1 MLIYKNSF
9 KKIKKSLGRFI
20 SLILIV
26 ALGSAFFS
34 GIREASSDMI
44 KTMDKYYDD
53 TLLMDYKIV
62 STMGLT
68 DDDVL
73 SIEELSRDLIVVP
86 TYSFDI
92 LVDGNV
98 TRIHAI
104 EEEVNKVNLITG
116 RMPNSKNEC
125 LVEDGKYAIGD
136 KIKLEDN
143 DYTNNNEFT
152 VVGTITSSLYTY
164 KNKGISSV
172 GDGKLD
178 TYIYIP
184 KDNFDMEYYTE
195 IYLRDKNSIN
205 YVAYEEQYLDNI
217 NKLENKLKDLK
228 PIRETIRYEEILKEA
243 TDKINEAE
251 DKLIKEKND
260 NGKKLE
266 DAKKELDDNKKLI
279 EDSKVKWLQGKNELE
294 QTKESTESELTSAK
308 EKLNQGKEEYN
319 NALNNYGLKEEELDS
334 KLEEINNNI
343 TNIENILSSLEP
355 GTPEYIKYNAMLEE
369 LNKNKSNLELLINT
383 KKELENS
390 ERLLTEK
397 EELWNSEYNKA
408 LKELESNYQKIS
420 DSEEH
425 LDEGYK
431 EYQENYEKY
440 ISEIEKAEKEIEDAR
455 KELDEIE
462 KPNWYLLSRED
473 NSGYTNFY
481 ESATKIDSIAAVF
494 PIFFMLVVFLMSLN
508 TMTRMI
514 EEERSEIGLY
524 VSLGISK
531 IKIFSSYLFYVL
543 IATSLGLIIGLS
555 IGYAYVPHIL
565 YNVYKANFII
575 PKLITYAE
583 VIPCVSIIVIT
594 LILMISVTLIT
605 INKNFKYMPATLLR
619 PEAPKNGKKVLLERV
634 KIVWNRLSFTWKV
647 TIRNLFRYKKRIIM
661 TILGISGCTALL
673 LTGFGIRDSVSS
685 LIDIQYNKIH
695 IYDSM
700 LILKDEQ
707 STTNEDINNL
717 LESKGISNLLY
728 THMENYTF
736 SADDKKID
744 TYVLAFKDTSLLDTY
759 IKINDLDGKKLE
771 LSDNGVIITEKM
783 AELLNAKVG
792 NTIQIRNSD
801 NELFILKVEGIC
813 ENYVNS
819 YIYMNAN
826 YYTKAF
832 GDITYNTIITN
843 VGDNDY
849 DKLSEELINSNY
861 FSSIQ
866 YTKDNIIILEDI
878 IDGMN
883 NIVYLIIVSSSL
895 LAIIVLYNLTTIN
908 INERTREIA
917 TLKVLGFHDNEVSTY
932 VYRETII
939 LTIIGIGLG
948 LFLGVTLN
956 LFVLTIAETEELL
969 FIKDIHL
976 LSYIITFIIMIV
988 FTIVVE
994 IMTYFILKKI
1004 DMIESLKSVE

>member
-34 GIREASSDMI
+34 GIREAASDMI

-73 SIEELSRDLIVVP
+73 SIKELSNDLIVVP
-86 TYSFDI
+86 TYSFDTI
-92 LVDGNV
+92 VDGNV

-104 EEEVNKVNLITG
+104 EEEVNKVNLVTG

-125 LVEDGKYAIGD
+125 LVEDGTYNIGD
-136 KIKLEDN
+136 TIIIDDN
-143 DYTNNNEFT
+143 DYINNNEFT

-164 KNKGISSV
+164 KNKGIASV

-184 KDNFDMEYYTE
+184 KDNFDIEYYTE
-195 IYLRDKNSIN
+195 IYIRDKNSIA
-205 YVAYEEQYLDNI
+205 YVAYLEEYIEEI
-217 NKLENKLKDLK
+217 NKLEGNLKELK

-251 DKLIKEKND
+251 DKLLKEKNE

-266 DAKKELDDNKKLI
+266 DAKKELDNSKELI
-279 EDSKVKWLQGKNELE
+279 ENSKIEWLQGKNELE

-308 EKLNQGKEEYN
+308 EKLAQGKEEYI
-319 NALNNYGLKEEELDS
+319 NALNKYGLKKEELES
-334 KLEEINNNI
+334 KLEELNSSI

-355 GTPEYIKYNAMLEE
+355 DTPEYIKYNTMLSE
-369 LNKNKSNLELLINT
+369 LKNNKSNLELLINT
-383 KKELENS
+383 KNELEEN
-390 ERLLTEK
+390 EKLLKEK
-397 EELWNSEYNKA
+397 EELWNSEYDKA
-408 LKELESNYQKIS
+408 LKELEINYQKIS
-420 DSEEH
+420 DSEH
-425 LDEGYK
+425 QLDEGYK
-431 EYQENYEKY
+431 EYQENYDKY
-440 ISEIEKAEKEIEDAR
+440 ISEIKKAEQEIEDAR

-494 PIFFMLVVFLMSLN
+494 PIFFLLVVFLMSLN

-531 IKIFSSYLFYVL
+531 IKIVSSYLFYVL

-565 YNVYKANFII
+565 YSVYKANFVI

-583 VIPCVSIIVIT
+583 VIPCVSIILIT
-594 LILMISVTLIT
+594 LILMVSVTLIT
-605 INKNFKYMPATLLR
+605 VNKNFKYMPATLLR

-634 KIVWNRLSFTWKV
+634 KIIWNRLSFTWKV
-647 TIRNLFRYKKRIIM
+647 TIRNLFRYKKRIVM

-673 LTGFGIRDSVSS
+673 LTGFGIKDSVSS

-695 IYDSM
+695 VYDSM
-700 LILKDEQ
+700 LVLNEEQ
-707 STTNEDINNL
+707 NTINEDINNF
-717 LESKGISNLLY
+717 LEDKGISNLLY
-728 THMENYTF
+728 AHMENYTF

-744 TYVLAFKDTSLLDTY
+744 TYVLAFEDTSLLDTY
-759 IKINDLDGKKLE
+759 IKINDLNGNKLE

-783 AELLNAKVG
+783 AELLNIQVG

-826 YYTKAF
+826 YYNKVF
-832 GDITYNTIITN
+832 GAITYNTIITN
-843 VGDNDY
+843 VGDTNH
-849 DKLSEELINSNY
+849 DKLSEQLIDSNY

-866 YTKDNIIILEDI
+866 YTKDNISILEDI

-917 TLKVLGFHDNEVSTY
+917 TLKVLGFHDREVSTY

-976 LSYIITFIIMIV
+976 ISYVITFVIMIV
-988 FTIVVE
+988 FTIIVE

-1004 DMIESLKSVE
+1004 DMIDSLKSVE

>member
-205 YVAYEEQYLDNI
+205 YVAYLPEYLDNI

-251 DKLIKEKND
+251 DKLIKEKNE

-308 EKLNQGKEEYN
+308 EKLKQGKEEYN

-334 KLEEINNNI
+334 KLEETNNDI

-355 GTPEYIKYNAMLEE
+355 NTPEYIKYSAMLEE
-369 LNKNKSNLELLINT
+369 LNKNKSNIELLINT
-383 KKELENS
+383 KKELENN
-390 ERLLTEK
+390 EKLLIEK
-397 EELWNSEYNKA
+397 EEL
-408 LKELESNYQKIS
+408 
-420 DSEEH
+420 
-425 LDEGYK
+425 
-431 EYQENYEKY
+431 
-440 ISEIEKAEKEIEDAR
+440 
-455 KELDEIE
+455 
-462 KPNWYLLSRED
+462 
-473 NSGYTNFY
+473 
-481 ESATKIDSIAAVF
+481 
-494 PIFFMLVVFLMSLN
+494 
-508 TMTRMI
+508 
-514 EEERSEIGLY
+514 
-524 VSLGISK
+524 
-531 IKIFSSYLFYVL
+531 
-543 IATSLGLIIGLS
+543 
-555 IGYAYVPHIL
+555 
-565 YNVYKANFII
+565 
-575 PKLITYAE
+575 
-583 VIPCVSIIVIT
+583 
-594 LILMISVTLIT
+594 
-605 INKNFKYMPATLLR
+605 
-619 PEAPKNGKKVLLERV
+619 
-634 KIVWNRLSFTWKV
+634 
-647 TIRNLFRYKKRIIM
+647 
-661 TILGISGCTALL
+661 
-673 LTGFGIRDSVSS
+673 
-685 LIDIQYNKIH
+685 
-695 IYDSM
+695 
-700 LILKDEQ
+700 
-707 STTNEDINNL
+707 
-717 LESKGISNLLY
+717 
-728 THMENYTF
+728 
-736 SADDKKID
+736 
-744 TYVLAFKDTSLLDTY
+744 
-759 IKINDLDGKKLE
+759 
-771 LSDNGVIITEKM
+771 
-783 AELLNAKVG
+783 
-792 NTIQIRNSD
+792 
-801 NELFILKVEGIC
+801 
-813 ENYVNS
+813 
-819 YIYMNAN
+819 
-826 YYTKAF
+826 
-832 GDITYNTIITN
+832 
-843 VGDNDY
+843 
-849 DKLSEELINSNY
+849 
-861 FSSIQ
+861 
-866 YTKDNIIILEDI
+866 
-878 IDGMN
+878 
-883 NIVYLIIVSSSL
+883 
-895 LAIIVLYNLTTIN
+895 
-908 INERTREIA
+908 
-917 TLKVLGFHDNEVSTY
+917 
-932 VYRETII
+932 
-939 LTIIGIGLG
+939 
-948 LFLGVTLN
+948 
-956 LFVLTIAETEELL
+956 
-969 FIKDIHL
+969 
-976 LSYIITFIIMIV
+976 
-988 FTIVVE
+988 
-994 IMTYFILKKI
+994 
-1004 DMIESLKSVE
+1004 

>member
-34 GIREASSDMI
+34 GIREAASDMI

-68 DDDVL
+68 EDDVL
-73 SIEELSRDLIVVP
+73 SIEELTDDLIVVP
-86 TYSFDI
+86 TYSFDTI
-92 LVDGNV
+92 VDGNV
-98 TRIHAI
+98 TRFHAI
-104 EEEVNKVNLITG
+104 EEEVNKVNLVTG

-125 LVEDGKYAIGD
+125 LVEDGKYNIGD
-136 KIKLEDN
+136 VIKLEDN

-164 KNKGISSV
+164 KNKGIASV

-184 KDNFDMEYYTE
+184 KDNFELDYYTE
-195 IYLRDKNSIN
+195 IYICDKNSID
-205 YVAYEEQYLDNI
+205 YVAYLEDYIEEI
-217 NKLENKLKDLK
+217 NKLEEKLKDLK

-251 DKLIKEKND
+251 DKLLKEKNE

-266 DAKKELDDNKKLI
+266 DAKKELDDSKELI
-279 EDSKVKWLQGKNELE
+279 ENSKIEWLQGKNELE

-308 EKLNQGKEEYN
+308 EKLEQGKEEYN
-319 NALNNYGLKEEELDS
+319 NALDNYGLKEEELEN
-334 KLEEINNNI
+334 KLDELNSSI
-343 TNIENILSSLEP
+343 TGIENILSSLEP
-355 GTPEYIKYNAMLEE
+355 DTPEYIKYSAMLDE
-369 LNKNKSNLELLINT
+369 LKNNKSNLEILINT
-383 KKELENS
+383 KNELS
-390 ERLLTEK
+390 EK
-397 EELWNSEYNKA
+397 EKLLNEKEKLWNSEYNKA
-408 LKELESNYQKIS
+408 LKELETNYQKIS
-420 DSEEH
+420 DSEKQIE
-425 LDEGYK
+425 EGYK
-431 EYQENYEKY
+431 VYQENYDKY

-455 KELDEIE
+455 RELDEIE

-494 PIFFMLVVFLMSLN
+494 PIFFLLVVFLMSLN

-555 IGYAYVPHIL
+555 IGYSYVPHIL
-565 YNVYKANFII
+565 YSVYKANFVI

-583 VIPCVSIIVIT
+583 VIPCVSIILIT
-594 LILMISVTLIT
+594 LIIMVSVTLIT

-619 PEAPKNGKKVLLERV
+619 PEAPKNGKKVFLERI
-634 KIVWNRLSFTWKV
+634 KIIWNRLSFTWKV
-647 TIRNLFRYKKRIIM
+647 TIRNLFRYKKRIVM

-685 LIDIQYNKIH
+685 LIDIQYNEIH
-695 IYDSM
+695 VYDSM
-700 LILKDEQ
+700 LVLNEEQ
-707 STTNEDINNL
+707 SSINEDINNL
-717 LESKGISNLLY
+717 LESKGISKLLY

-744 TYVLAFKDTSLLDTY
+744 TYVLAFENTSLLDSY
-759 IKINDLDGKKLE
+759 IKINDLNGNKLE

-783 AELLNAKVG
+783 AALLDIQVG

-813 ENYVNS
+813 KNYVNS
-819 YIYMNAN
+819 YIYMNTN
-826 YYTKAF
+826 YYNKVF

-843 VGDNDY
+843 VGNNDY
-849 DKLSEELINSNY
+849 DKLSEELIDSDY

-866 YTKDNIIILEDI
+866 YTKDNISVLEDI

-917 TLKVLGFHDNEVSTY
+917 TLKVLGFHDKEVSTY

-976 LSYIITFIIMIV
+976 ISYIITFAIMIA
-988 FTIVVE
+988 FTIIVE

-1004 DMIESLKSVE
+1004 DMIDSLKSVE